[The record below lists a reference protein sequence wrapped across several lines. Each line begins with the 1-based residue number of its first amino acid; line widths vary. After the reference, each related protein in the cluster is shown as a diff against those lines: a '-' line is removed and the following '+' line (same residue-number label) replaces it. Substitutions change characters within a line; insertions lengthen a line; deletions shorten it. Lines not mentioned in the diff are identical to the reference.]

1 MVKTK
6 VYWRIYSKNCI
17 INAYQYNKGE
27 IQMATL
33 RVYQPKEEYISLV
46 KQFIDVEEQNPS
58 KELLDKYYTCVFE
71 TDEMNLPGAFD
82 DEDIL
87 LSSVEAMVNVS
98 SKKLRALGAYDVI
111 DISQKERRKQILL
124 LEDDEYEVIEE

>member
-1 MVKTK
+1 
-6 VYWRIYSKNCI
+6 
-17 INAYQYNKGE
+17 
-27 IQMATL
+27 MATL
-33 RVYQPKEEYISLV
+33 RVYQPKEEYISVV

-58 KELLDKYYTCVFE
+58 KELLDEYYACVFE

-98 SKKLRALGAYDVI
+98 SRKLRALGAYDVI

>member
-1 MVKTK
+1 MT
-6 VYWRIYSKNCI
+6 WKN
-17 INAYQYNKGE
+17 K
-27 IQMATL
+27 
-33 RVYQPKEEYISLV
+33 
-46 KQFIDVEEQNPS
+46 NPS
-58 KELLDKYYTCVFE
+58 KELLDEYYACVFE

-111 DISQKERRKQILL
+111 DIAQKEKRKTTLTIRR
-124 LEDDEYEVIEE
+124 